1 MLSRRRPRRLATCRE
16 IVLLPLPR
24 SPLITIDLRL
34 VIQEVLTRGGVT
46 GVPHLRVPKQ
56 EGAASKAAPS
66 VVLFL
71 SSELCAR
78 RCSGRGQ
85 GRVLR
90 FLRKPGYLP
99 RSPPRSCGVL
109 PERLSYTTTAR
120 ISLTSTAS
128 VMRRRGDPAGPLVP
142 LPPDASPS

>member
-34 VIQEVLTRGGVT
+34 VIQEVLTREGVT
-46 GVPHLRVPKQ
+46 GMPHLRVPKQ

-66 VVLFL
+66 VAL
-71 SSELCAR
+71 SSAA
-78 RCSGRGQ
+78 SFVPGGVQATGQ

-90 FLRKPGYLP
+90 FLRKSLN
-99 RSPPRSCGVL
+99 
-109 PERLSYTTTAR
+109 RLVT
-120 ISLTSTAS
+120 
-128 VMRRRGDPAGPLVP
+128 VPNGLVG
-142 LPPDASPS
+142 